1 MRILFLTDNFP
12 PETNAAA
19 TRVFERACY
28 WARWGHEVTV
38 LTSAP
43 NFPEGRL
50 HDGYRNRWY
59 QRESVEGLD
68 VVRVKT
74 FIAPNRGVK
83 MRILDFLSYMAS
95 ASVVGTFL
103 RRPDLIVATS
113 PQFFCAVAGS
123 NLAHLKRVPFV
134 FELADLWPASIR
146 AVGAMKSGP
155 LLNAVERLE
164 LRLYRRSSAIVALTD
179 SFRKDLISRGVPADK
194 IAVVRNGVDLD
205 RHSPVSRHCD
215 LAEELGL
222 QGKFVVGYIGTHG
235 LAHDLVNVLDAAE
248 RIADRKDIA
257 FLLVGNG
264 ADRAR
269 VVEEAERRGLANVVM
284 RPAVPKSEVGAYT
297 SLCDVALVHLRDD
310 AVFKTV
316 IPSKMFEAMAYAKP
330 ILMVSPHGEAAELLE
345 NSGAGVWVPAADPSA
360 LAEQVVALADD
371 PMRRQ
376 VLGETSRQCAPR
388 FSRERQAREMAAV
401 LERVREGKPAHA
413 PEAVRV
419 AR

>member
-50 HDGYRNRWY
+50 HEGYRNRWY
-59 QRESVEGLD
+59 QREKFEGLD

-74 FIAPNRGVK
+74 LIAPNRGVR
-83 MRILDFLSYMAS
+83 MRILDFMSYMAS
-95 ASVVGTFL
+95 ASVVGAFM

-146 AVGAMKSGP
+146 AVGAIKNGP
-155 LLNAVERLE
+155 LLRAVERLE
-164 LRLYRRSSAIVALTD
+164 LRLYRRSSAVVALTD
-179 SFRKDLISRGVPADK
+179 SFRKDLIQRGVPAEK
-194 IAVVRNGVDLD
+194 IAVVRNGVDL
-205 RHSPVSRHCD
+205 SRHTVKPRSCD
-215 LAEELGL
+215 LAEQLGVK
-222 QGKFVVGYIGTHG
+222 GKFVVGYIGTHG
-235 LAHDLVNVLDAAE
+235 LAHDLGNVLDAAE
-248 RIADRKDIA
+248 LTASRKDIA

-269 VVEEAERRGLANVVM
+269 LVEEAQRRGLSNVVLM
-284 RPAVPKSEVGAYT
+284 PAVPKSEVGEYSA
-297 SLCDVALVHLRDD
+297 LCDLALVHLKNDP
-310 AVFKTV
+310 VFKTV

-345 NSGAGVWVPAADPSA
+345 NSGAGVWVPAAEPAA
-360 LAEQVVALADD
+360 LAEQVIQLADD
-371 PMRRQ
+371 PLRRQ
-376 VLGETSRQCAPR
+376 VLSETSRQCAPR
-388 FSRERQAREMAAV
+388 FSRERQAREMADV
-401 LERVREGKPAHA
+401 LERVRQGKPAHA
-413 PEAVRV
+413 PETVRV

>member
-43 NFPEGRL
+43 NFPEGRI
-50 HDGYRNRWY
+50 HEGYRNHWY
-59 QRESVEGLD
+59 QRAMDEGLN

-74 FIAPNRGVK
+74 LIAPNRGVK
-83 MRILDFLSYMAS
+83 LRILDFMSFMAS
-95 ASVVGTFL
+95 ASVVGAFM

-146 AVGAMKSGP
+146 AVGAMKNGP
-155 LLNAVERLE
+155 LLRAVERLE
-164 LRLYRRSSAIVALTD
+164 LRLYRRSSAIVALTE
-179 SFRKDLISRGVPADK
+179 SFRKDLIQRGVPAHK
-194 IAVVRNGVDLD
+194 IAVVRNGVDLG
-205 RHSPVSRHCD
+205 RHSVKPRSSE

-222 QGKFVVGYIGTHG
+222 EGKLVVGYIGTHG
-235 LAHDLVNVLDAAE
+235 LAHDLGNVLDAAE
-248 RIADRKDIA
+248 RTAHRKDIA

-264 ADRAR
+264 ADRER
-269 VVEEAERRGLANVVM
+269 LTLEAQRRNLSNVVM
-284 RPAVPKSEVGAYT
+284 RAAVPKAEVGEYAA
-297 SLCDVALVHLRDD
+297 LCDLALVHLKDD
-310 AVFKTV
+310 PVFKTV

-330 ILMVSPHGEAAELLE
+330 IVMVSPHGEAAELLE
-345 NSGAGVWVPAADPSA
+345 NSGAGVWVPPADPQA
-360 LAEQVVALADD
+360 LAETVIQLADD

-388 FSRERQAREMAAV
+388 FSRERQAREMVDV
-401 LERVREGKPAHA
+401 LERVRQGKPAHA
-413 PEAVRV
+413 AETVRV